1 MFELVVFLACRNA
14 TPEGPR
20 GPGATLRLPY
30 TLEGVSY
37 TFQIDDP
44 AAEPPF
50 GLDEVWLYMR
60 FFRRRGTAFVTR
72 ELGLRVFAVNP
83 DGSRSLVPHPTG
95 SSRRVPFSL
104 GHVPF
109 PANQP
114 VVSWPV
120 PVRNLVL
127 PARGQYEFRLLVRR
141 RKPSLRGRWWAHVGS
156 HFIVLE

>member
-37 TFQIDDP
+37 TFRIDDP

-50 GLDEVWLYMR
+50 GLGEVWLDLR

-72 ELGLRVFAVNP
+72 ELGLRVFAVNA
-83 DGSRSLVPHPTG
+83 DGSRTRVPHPAGTV
-95 SSRRVPFSL
+95 SRDPFGL
-104 GHVPF
+104 GNVPF

-127 PARGQYEFRLLVRR
+127 PDRGQYEFRLFVRR
-141 RKPSLRGRWWAHVGS
+141 QKPSWHGKQWKYVGS